1 MSKKAI
7 LSLFAVAAG
16 LLATSASA
24 LERTAALGA
33 GGEVYLAKVGSYRD
47 LFPDGRDANPAHPVL
62 AVEVTKPGTPIQR
75 LLVPFTKGDEPES
88 SPALVYEDDSD
99 TLFLVWESRL
109 TPFNSVLLLASF
121 DGASWSKPIQITGN
135 PFSSKS
141 SPQLAIT
148 RDTFPIAGE
157 DGSTVTRRRTIFH
170 LMWEEEGAAGE
181 FEFLYSPVILEE
193 GSYLGWN
200 PVYHLNDFVADGDSG
215 SRFAPPLGLIHAPAL
230 QSGRDARTIM
240 VAFASAAGRWLT
252 SLAIDVLPEE
262 LSQLAEGT
270 RSNIIEIGRQGGY
283 PANRQA
289 LAEKVKADLI
299 VRGTAFHADVVRYM
313 ADQVYGQILADRGDD
328 LLVLAGGARSNIIEI
343 GVRLGG
349 RGLRDRGDTTKA
361 RTVEIDDPQPRADRS
376 PTHLIHFRATSNR
389 PTPQVG
395 TTGLRLFVS
404 DDGGDMLIGWTEKDK
419 DKVLYRITNG
429 GGWSDQKEIKLS
441 DSVNL
446 DRAYELLAQRVR
458 NR

>member
-1 MSKKAI
+1 MMSKKAI
-7 LSLFAVAAG
+7 LCWFAVAAG
-16 LLATSASA
+16 LLAPSASA

-33 GGEVYLAKVGSYRD
+33 GGEVYLAKAGSYRD
-47 LFPDGRDANPAHPVL
+47 LFPDGKDTNPANPVL
-62 AVEVTKPGTPIQR
+62 AIEVTKPGTPLQR
-75 LLVPFTKGDEPES
+75 ILVPFTKGDESES
-88 SPALVYEDDSD
+88 SPAVVYEDDSD
-99 TLFLVWESRL
+99 TLFLVWESHV
-109 TPFNSVLLLASF
+109 TPFNSVLMLASF
-121 DGASWSKPIQITGN
+121 DGERWAKPIQINGN

-148 RDTFPIAGE
+148 RDDFPVAGA
-157 DGSTVTRRRTIFH
+157 DGTTVTRRRTIFH
-170 LMWEEEGAAGE
+170 LVWAEEGASGE
-181 FEFLYSPVILEE
+181 LELLYSPVILEE

-215 SRFAPPLGLIHAPAL
+215 SKFAPPLGLLQAPTV
-230 QSGRDARTIM
+230 QSGRDARTIV

-252 SLAIDVLPEE
+252 GLAIDVLPEE
-262 LSQLAEGT
+262 LSQLADGA

-283 PANRQA
+283 PANRA
-289 LAEKVKADLI
+289 GLAEKIKADLI
-299 VRGTAFHADVVRYM
+299 VHGTAFHADVVRYM
-313 ADQVYGQILADRGDD
+313 ADQVYGQILGDRGDN
-328 LLVLAGGARSNIIEI
+328 LQALAAKARSNIIEI

-349 RGLRDRGDTTKA
+349 RGLRDPGDTTKA
-361 RTVEIDDPQPRADRS
+361 RTVEIDDPQPRPDSS
-376 PTHLIHFRATSNR
+376 PTHLIHLRATSSR

-395 TTGLRLFVS
+395 TSGLRLFVS
-404 DDGGDMLIGWTEKDK
+404 EDGGDMLVAWTEKDK
-419 DKVLYRITNG
+419 VLYVISNG